1 VRAVAWS
8 PDGRYLLSGGDDLS
22 LKVWEAELG
31 ELHAEYK
38 MKDKIMSLSAAQE
51 GSLVALGLGNGSLR
65 VLNFETGEEISLAQ
79 YRGGIADLRWSY
91 DGRYLAAGT
100 DRLIQVWDV
109 EEQELV
115 QSINVGS
122 EVLALDWGR
131 TSHVL
136 ASGSYRGIIDLW
148 SAVPGENILRIAGH
162 TRAVKALAWSPQG
175 DYLASGGEEGTI
187 RIWDLQIR
195 KERMQ
200 LRPSHSG
207 PLEVLA
213 WSPDG
218 THLASGGHD
227 FLVRLW
233 NMTGD
238 GEYVG
243 AFTERIKKPFVHSRG
258 FEFAVGLKSVSHED
272 IVFSI
277 SWAPDGKR
285 LASASWDQTVAI
297 WDVPTRTQLVGIQN
311 PQGWLTTVAWS
322 PRGDQVAF
330 GGYDQA
336 VHVYSGTTG
345 EEIKRLQGHNGWV
358 QSLAWSPD
366 GKHLASSGYDRKIY
380 IWDLETDRV
389 ERTLS
394 GDDSVVTVVEWS
406 PCGRYLAGGS
416 HSGTVRI
423 WDVKTGEVLYTYPGQ
438 ELGLQ
443 SLAWSPAG
451 DQLAITEYNS
461 IIILGELD

>member
-1 VRAVAWS
+1 MRAVAWS

-162 TRAVKALAWSPQG
+162 TRAVKALAH
-175 DYLASGGEEGTI
+175 TRVI
-187 RIWDLQIR
+187 IWHR
-195 KERMQ
+195 VEKKER
-200 LRPSHSG
+200 SESG
-207 PLEVLA
+207 TCRYGRKGCSCAQPQRAFEVLA

-311 PQGWLTTVAWS
+311 HQGWLTTVAWS

-406 PCGRYLAGGS
+406 PAGVILQEAATVALYVFGMLRRGS
-416 HSGTVRI
+416 PLHVSRPRT
-423 WDVKTGEVLYTYPGQ
+423 WP
-438 ELGLQ
+438 Q

-451 DQLAITEYNS
+451 DQLANTVQFHNHPRRT
-461 IIILGELD
+461 

>member
-1 VRAVAWS
+1 
-8 PDGRYLLSGGDDLS
+8 
-22 LKVWEAELG
+22 
-31 ELHAEYK
+31 
-38 MKDKIMSLSAAQE
+38 M
-51 GSLVALGLGNGSLR
+51 R

-258 FEFAVGLKSVSHED
+258 FEFGG
-272 IVFSI
+272 
-277 SWAPDGKR
+277 WAKIRQPRRHSLLHKLGARWQAACQCQLGPDRCHLGC
-285 LASASWDQTVAI
+285 SY
-297 WDVPTRTQLVGIQN
+297 QN
-311 PQGWLTTVAWS
+311 PTCRHPEPSGLADYRCLVS
-322 PRGDQVAF
+322 RGDQVAF